1 MITFRMATTADIQ
14 GSMALINQAK
24 AFLKSK
30 GVDQWQDGYPEEQDI
45 AGDIAAEKGY
55 VLTDGD
61 DMIAYCCI
69 DFGGEPAY
77 EGLKG
82 QWLADG
88 PYVVIHRMAVSDAIK
103 GKDWQSVFLLKPKR
117 WQRPRAYIPSAW
129 IQMKTTRLC
138 GALLLRWDLHT
149 VGRFGLR
156 TARRL
161 LFKRC
166 CRRQYRKY
174 ANGLPRGSPFI
185 LLQGFS

>member
-30 GVDQWQDGYPEEQDI
+30 GVDQWQDGYPEERDI
-45 AGDIAAEKGY
+45 AGDVAAEKGY

-61 DMIAYCCI
+61 DIIAYCCI

-88 PYVVIHRMAVSDAIK
+88 PYVVIHRMAVSDAYK
-103 GKDWQSVFLLKPKR
+103 GKGLAKRLFAEAETMAKARDVYSVRVDTDEDNAIMRDIIAAMGFTYCGTIWFANSTKIAFQK
-117 WQRPRAYIPSAW
+117 IISAEKE
-129 IQMKTTRLC
+129 Q
-138 GALLLRWDLHT
+138 
-149 VGRFGLR
+149 
-156 TARRL
+156 
-161 LFKRC
+161 
-166 CRRQYRKY
+166 
-174 ANGLPRGSPFI
+174 
-185 LLQGFS
+185 

>member
-1 MITFRMATTADIQ
+1 MITFRMATTEDIQ
-14 GSMALINQAK
+14 GSMALIDQAK
-24 AFLKSK
+24 AFLKNK

-88 PYVVIHRMAVSDAIK
+88 PYVVIHRMAVSDAYK
-103 GKDWQSVFLLKPKR
+103 GKGLAKR
-117 WQRPRAYIPSAW
+117 
-129 IQMKTTRLC
+129 
-138 GALLLRWDLHT
+138 
-149 VGRFGLR
+149 
-156 TARRL
+156 
-161 LFKRC
+161 LFAEG
-166 CRRQYRKY
+166 YR
-174 ANGLPRGSPFI
+174 
-185 LLQGFS
+185 

>member
-88 PYVVIHRMAVSDAIK
+88 PYVVIHRMAVSDAYK
-103 GKDWQSVFLLKPKR
+103 GKGLAKRLFAEAEAMAAAKGVYSVRVDTDEDNAIMRGIIAAMGFTYCGTIWFANSTKIAFQKVLP
-117 WQRPRAYIPSAW
+117 
-129 IQMKTTRLC
+129 TT
-138 GALLLRWDLHT
+138 
-149 VGRFGLR
+149 
-156 TARRL
+156 
-161 LFKRC
+161 
-166 CRRQYRKY
+166 
-174 ANGLPRGSPFI
+174 I
-185 LLQGFS
+185 